1 MQQLS
6 RSVVLVD
13 LDGTLTDPAEGII
26 GCFRHALEALGVFAP
41 PAVELGWIIGPPLRQ
56 SFWHVSEGKVDP
68 EEAVRMY
75 RARYGVDG
83 LFRAAVYEGVREA
96 LAQLTAAG
104 ARLFL
109 CTAKPA
115 VFAVRILRH
124 FGLDHYFEAAYG
136 AELEGAY
143 EDKGDLIARILDE
156 RRLEADNCCMLGDRM
171 HDVLA
176 ARRHGIPT
184 IGALWGYGGEGELR
198 AVGAAAV
205 CATPAEIFAA
215 FMGLPRPSQL
225 KEALLDER

>member
-83 LFRAAVYEGVREA
+83 LFRAAVYEG
-96 LAQLTAAG
+96 
-104 ARLFL
+104 
-109 CTAKPA
+109 P
-115 VFAVRILRH
+115 
-124 FGLDHYFEAAYG
+124 
-136 AELEGAY
+136 
-143 EDKGDLIARILDE
+143 
-156 RRLEADNCCMLGDRM
+156 RRPRPET
-171 HDVLA
+171 
-176 ARRHGIPT
+176 ARRRRSGRGTCEP
-184 IGALWGYGGEGELR
+184 
-198 AVGAAAV
+198 
-205 CATPAEIFAA
+205 P
-215 FMGLPRPSQL
+215 LPDRPCPP
-225 KEALLDER
+225 KHARTT